1 MGAFQE
7 FARAAM
13 AAGTKRGRRPV
24 MNAQQF
30 YPRGLERELQQ
41 KTVAEFMRIYRQFLE
56 AALVGFS
63 TFRDDQGDLSESQPV
78 LSDAFK
84 GELTSIEMRTD
95 RKARENFSRQS
106 EMIIGAPY
114 YPPGSTEWI
123 LNDWHATFQD
133 LCVSACAQQKT
144 KIAVI
149 VAGAKQAGWN
159 KTQLEKAIEKQLPS
173 QFKHRAELIAR
184 TELAKLNTAVTLET
198 YRSAGVQYYKWL
210 TTIDGRERESHAL
223 MNDRICSVTD
233 GDVYF
238 EQNPKQPLRPIEHR
252 RTGDMYH
259 GHPGTDFQCR
269 CSMVMWDPAIDGDYE
284 VKDSDLLE
292 QREAEELAE
301 KEAQERAEAE
311 RKAKEQVE
319 REKAAEALKTAKEAA
334 KRAEA
339 ERQAAEKARQEAEE
353 NARKLAEEA
362 RTARLEAAAVKR
374 HAERTEEME
383 LAIVSAWN
391 RRRILRNAEARHAER
406 TQEQATAI
414 QQRWDA
420 RQAKIKEAIKTVDD
434 IRGEYSGIKGLA
446 FPSTVKKAESQGKYT
461 KAAGLAQNFKAKVD
475 AEASKLDL
483 LAEPLEAMRKH
494 GLKEAQAVQDA
505 VRKKLEYLEQ
515 FDIDKKIKKLEFE
528 IEYVEKNKKYATW
541 EVAKKA
547 YEKALAGV
555 KFQKGVSD
563 ATAKVTAL
571 ESLAKSANDK
581 TLTGYVNKLKKA
593 GTPTTQAELDALN
606 KEIDKAEKRAAKVKP
621 KDPSPSDVYPEIS
634 FKPSTAK
641 QRSIKFIDRSKW
653 RSKDTEIIDS
663 CAKNAWQNATLEQKQ
678 AAYYYTQGSKVN
690 NEPLYGAH
698 YYSSGKDVMEAVTKH
713 NPNLTRFIDSTSLPQ
728 DTWLRSGQKWGTFS
742 GVFGIDLEA
751 EINALNNGKRS
762 NDDIAKALTKKL
774 KGKTGTQKAFM
785 STSFASDTGFLKED
799 LEFHIFS
806 PKGTKCLYAEPFSHF
821 GARDTS
827 PTEWDGKDN
836 TITLGT
842 LKEFEG
848 ILQRGTGF
856 KIIGFEYGKD
866 VRSNTKWRVLME
878 IVRQAPKPY
887 QPGNPVTY

>member
-41 KTVAEFMRIYRQFLE
+41 KTVAEFMRIYGQFLE
-56 AALVGFS
+56 AAMLGFS

-84 GELTSIEMRTD
+84 GEIASIAQRTD

-123 LNDWHATFQD
+123 LNDWHATFQY

-159 KTQLEKAIEKQLPS
+159 KAQLEKAIEKQLPS

-383 LAIVSAWN
+383 RAIVSAWN

-420 RQAKIKEAIKTVDD
+420 RQAKVKEAIKTVDD

-606 KEIDKAEKRAAKVKP
+606 KEIGKAEKRAAKVKP
-621 KDPSPSDVYPEIS
+621 KDPSLAAYALFDDIGEEADNALRSAAGNNWI
-634 FKPSTAK
+634 KSTTK
-641 QRSIKFIDRSKW
+641 
-653 RSKDTEIIDS
+653 SKDFMYGYTESYCHI
-663 CAKNAWQNATLEQKQ
+663 
-678 AAYYYTQGSKVN
+678 
-690 NEPLYGAH
+690 NEPLQGRIYKESKNRAMTLKDWRNRVKTIENYISREKTPRDMIVTRGDLGPDA
-698 YYSSGKDVMEAVTKH
+698 YIGRFKFYSPNGMESIPADPTQWVGKQFKE
-713 NPNLTRFIDSTSLPQ
+713 
-728 DTWLRSGQKWGTFS
+728 GG
-742 GVFGIDLEA
+742 
-751 EINALNNGKRS
+751 
-762 NDDIAKALTKKL
+762 
-774 KGKTGTQKAFM
+774 FM
-785 STSFASDTGFLKED
+785 STSGKKGGGLNQDSYS
-799 LEFHIFS
+799 LELFI
-806 PKGTKCLYAEPFSHF
+806 PKGTQAAYVEPFSAF
-821 GARDTS
+821 GNGSKRS
-827 PTEWDGKDN
+827 WDGKKKQTSFSLEDE
-836 TITLGT
+836 IL
-842 LKEFEG
+842 
-848 ILQRGTGF
+848 LQRGS
-856 KIIGFEYGKD
+856 IFEITNVEKD
-866 VRSNTKWRVLME
+866 GSTWRIKARLLKQEPDDLSRYDAVHVGCKVE
-878 IVRQAPKPY
+878 
-887 QPGNPVTY
+887 

>member
-41 KTVAEFMRIYRQFLE
+41 KTVAEFMRIYGQFLE
-56 AALVGFS
+56 AAMLGFS

-84 GELTSIEMRTD
+84 GELASIAQRTD

-159 KTQLEKAIEKQLPS
+159 KYQLEKAIEKQLPS

-311 RKAKEQVE
+311 RKAKEQAE
-319 REKAAEALKTAKEAA
+319 LEKAAEALKTAKEAA
-334 KRAEA
+334 KRAED

-362 RTARLEAAAVKR
+362 RAARLEAAAVKR

-383 LAIVSAWN
+383 RAIVSAWN

-414 QQRWDA
+414 QQRWDD

-547 YEKALAGV
+547 YEKALAEVV
-555 KFQKGVSD
+555 KKAAEEAEVKIDVLASAAKFAKTKKFVTEVGKLQK
-563 ATAKVTAL
+563 
-571 ESLAKSANDK
+571 LAKPTTKKELDDLNAKIDSVEQMAVKSVLDP
-581 TLTGYVNKLKKA
+581 KA
-593 GTPTTQAELDALN
+593 GDIYNE
-606 KEIDKAEKRAAKVKP
+606 V
-621 KDPSPSDVYPEIS
+621 S

-641 QRSIKFIDRSKW
+641 QRNAARFIDSGEWKSQDASLMPNASAAW
-653 RSKDTEIIDS
+653 RT
-663 CAKNAWQNATLEQKQ
+663 ATLEQKQ

-762 NDDIAKALTKKL
+762 NDDIANALTKKL